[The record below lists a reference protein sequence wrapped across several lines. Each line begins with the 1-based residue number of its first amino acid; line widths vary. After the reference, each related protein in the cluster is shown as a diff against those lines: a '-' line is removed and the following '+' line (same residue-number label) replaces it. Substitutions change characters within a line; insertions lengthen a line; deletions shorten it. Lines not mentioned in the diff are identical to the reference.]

1 MKIHMQLPLPPLA
14 PAAPPKPPPENW
26 AAELS
31 EEELAEVTRRR
42 QLQQRRLAALK
53 GRRPRDEEADQ
64 EDESETKTRS
74 SGNRFDFLA

>member
-31 EEELAEVTRRR
+31 EEELVEVTHRR
-42 QLQQRRLAALK
+42 QLQQRRIAALK
-53 GRRPRDEEADQ
+53 GRRPREEQLDQ
-64 EDESETKTRS
+64 ENESESKPRL
-74 SGNRFDFLA
+74 SGNKFDFLA